1 MSRHIKRAKEKAL
14 GLLKK
19 GADKANELKV
29 AVVAGS
35 SAVVATVSQA
45 AVTVDSATGEIA
57 GTLDMGPY
65 YSALSIVIPVTV
77 TLLVGG
83 IILRTI
89 KKA

>member
-1 MSRHIKRAKEKAL
+1 MGFIKTYSKKAL
-14 GLLKK
+14 KAKGLL
-19 GADKANELKV
+19 
-29 AVVAGS
+29 
-35 SAVVATVSQA
+35 SAAIATMGVTASQA
-45 AVTVDSATGEIA
+45 AVTVDSATGDIS
-57 GTLDMGPY
+57 GSLDMSPY